1 MKYEKPQLLLETAAL
16 TTIQNPSD
24 KTETDVIDGIPHTC
38 SLNAY
43 AADE

>member
-1 MKYEKPQLLLETAAL
+1 MKYEKPQLLLQTAAL

-24 KTETDVIDGIPHTC
+24 KSEIDTFDNTPHVC

>member
-1 MKYEKPQLLLETAAL
+1 MKYEKPQLLLQAAAL

-24 KTETDVIDGIPHTC
+24 KSETDTIDNLPHVC